1 MKEMQMADPI
11 LHPDATEGSP
21 QSSQRHP
28 RAFEPLMLVVTILV
42 SILGTVIGIHMITTL
57 GVSPNTAVIGA
68 VIAMLIGRIGFF
80 GLRKMRDVNRQNLA
94 QSAISGSTFAAA
106 NSLLTP
112 IAVPFAFGR
121 SDLVWPM
128 LVGASIGLLVD
139 VYVLYRAYGSKFLPA
154 DAAWPPGVA
163 AAETIKAGDSGG
175 KNAVLLVGGA
185 VVGAGASFF
194 GLPMSAAGIAM
205 IGNIWALLMFAIGL
219 LLSQYA
225 PLVLN
230 VTLSELYIP
239 HGVMIGAGVVAL
251 IQIIIILSGRQSKRE
266 AVYTAERVELAKTDP
281 SLAYT
286 VDRKTLGRVLLSGYV
301 LFVVGAVILATLGG
315 VWAEMS
321 VPAVIGFVLFA
332 GIAALAHELI
342 VGLAAMHAGW
352 FPAFAVT
359 LIFLILGLFL
369 QIPAVPL
376 ALVVGY
382 CAATGPAFADM
393 GYDFKAGWVLRR
405 DRRPYTAFELDGR
418 RQQLY
423 SALIGFAVAIGMVA
437 LLWRSLF
444 ENGQLPPTAIVY
456 ADTIKAGLTDPDALR
471 TMMLWAIPGALVQF
485 VGGPRRQMGVL
496 LATGLLVA
504 TPNAGWLV
512 LIALL
517 VRVVWAKVR
526 GEKGDRE
533 TSLIGAGLIAGDS
546 LFSVSRIFRG

>member
-1 MKEMQMADPI
+1 MKETPMADQ
-11 LHPDATEGSP
+11 LLQTDATQGS
-21 QSSQRHP
+21 QQRHP

-42 SILGTVIGIHMITTL
+42 SILGTVVGIHMITTL
-57 GVSPNTAVIGA
+57 GVSANTAVIGA

-121 SDLVWPM
+121 TDLVWPM

-163 AAETIKAGDSGG
+163 AAETIKAGDKGG

-219 LLSQYA
+219 LISQYS
-225 PLVLN
+225 PLFLGD
-230 VTLSELYIP
+230 VTLNQLYIP

-251 IQIIIILSGRQSKRE
+251 IQIIIILSGRQSQRE
-266 AVYTAERVELAKTDP
+266 AVRTAERDEQAKTDP

-301 LFVVGAVILATLGG
+301 LFVVGALVLATLGG

-321 VPAVIGFVLFA
+321 IPAVIGFVLFA
-332 GIAALAHELI
+332 GVAALAHELI

-423 SALIGFAVAIGMVA
+423 SALIGFAVAIGIVA
-437 LLWRSLF
+437 LAWRSLF

-456 ADTIKAGLTDPDALR
+456 ADTITAGLTNPDALV
-471 TMMLWAIPGALVQF
+471 TMMLWAIPGAIVQF
-485 VGGPRRQMGVL
+485 IGGPRRQMGVL

-512 LIALL
+512 LIALA
-517 VRVVWAKVR
+517 VRVIWAKVR
-526 GEKGDRE
+526 GPKGDAE
-533 TSLIGAGLIAGDS
+533 TQLIGAGLIAGDS
-546 LFSVSRIFRG
+546 LFSVGRIFR